1 MVRSVFPLSAQV
13 SICPFKSLINTN
25 AGSSQLQLSPSAHW
39 FTSSKSAKKVY
50 IVVFQCSLYWLRIT
64 RKKKKKESKN
74 LSLPGKLFATCQYSW
89 LGELMLLSFRFVMI
103 LFLHLVLLS
112 AEYYVLLIIGLH
124 LSLLIHFSFL
134 SFRRL
139 LPLEKWISSESHI
152 LLTMNYMPLP
162 FVLSWKKLT
171 E

>member
-64 RKKKKKESKN
+64 REKKKKRVKEFIS
-74 LSLPGKLFATCQYSW
+74 PGKALRY
-89 LGELMLLSFRFVMI
+89 LSVFMVRR
-103 LFLHLVLLS
+103 
-112 AEYYVLLIIGLH
+112 AYVVV
-124 LSLLIHFSFL
+124 F
-134 SFRRL
+134 
-139 LPLEKWISSESHI
+139 
-152 LLTMNYMPLP
+152 
-162 FVLSWKKLT
+162 
-171 E
+171 

>member
-1 MVRSVFPLSAQV
+1 MHIRQVTLNRMVRIVFPLSVDFAQV

-64 RKKKKKESKN
+64 RKKKESKN

-124 LSLLIHFSFL
+124 LSLSIHFSFL
-134 SFRRL
+134 SF
-139 LPLEKWISSESHI
+139 
-152 LLTMNYMPLP
+152 
-162 FVLSWKKLT
+162 
-171 E
+171 